1 MDDKDLEKQ
10 PAVSGEKGDGRYHF
24 QVNLGGMLDIL
35 SNHLYKSP
43 DVFIRELLQNGVDA
57 ITMRQKRQPGW
68 NEGVI
73 TITVVPGRKIEFS
86 DNGAGLTEEEIHR
99 FLAVIGSSSKTQIVN
114 GEIPED
120 YIGRFGIGLLSCF
133 MVSDSI
139 VVHTVP
145 EDGSQ
150 ANVWTGFPDG
160 TYSIEPL
167 DLDQTKEVAGTTVIL
182 YAKKGEEHYF
192 QSERV
197 AELVRY
203 YGLALPVPV
212 YLAGSPERLNNVPAD
227 FSGIGRSQLLLF
239 GNWLFDDDFLDGIPI
254 QTPHLSGVAYILPY
268 RTDPSMKS
276 GHRIYL
282 KHMLLTE
289 EGNTLLPSWAFF
301 LRCFL
306 NTRDLRPTA
315 SREDFYEDHAL
326 TEAREEFEEAVRYY
340 LERLAQDSPE
350 RLSAIVNTH
359 AEAIKSMAVWDDRM
373 FQLFI
378 DYLSFETSEGN
389 YTGSFLK
396 HAGEAEWVSSVPRFQ
411 QLKPLFMAQG
421 RLLICTGYMQDEEL
435 IRKLANLCDL
445 PIKPFR
451 EGSMDLVLEELNT
464 LEHQSTELFADTAS
478 RVLKKFDCQA
488 EVKRFLPMDL
498 PVLYSMSDETQFL
511 RQMQSARENTSNLFS
526 DALSSLLN
534 GVEEKPLSTV
544 YFNLNN
550 PLVQRLVLQLSDEA
564 LLKSLIRVLYVQ
576 ALLAGGYP
584 LKGTELK
591 ILNEELLNL
600 VEYKI

>member
-1 MDDKDLEKQ
+1 MENKNIQEFS
-10 PAVSGEKGDGRYHF
+10 AVSEERNDSRYHF

-57 ITMRQKRQPGW
+57 ITMRQNRQPGW
-68 NEGVI
+68 AGGNI
-73 TITVVPGRKIEFS
+73 TIMVVPGRRIEFS

-114 GEIPED
+114 GDIPED

-145 EDGSQ
+145 ADGSQ

-160 TYSIEPL
+160 TYTLEPL
-167 DLDQTKEVAGTTVIL
+167 AMDQTNGAAGTTVIL
-182 YAKKGEEHYF
+182 NAKKGEEHYF

-212 YLAGSPERLNNVPAD
+212 YLSGNPERLNNVPAD
-227 FSGIGRSQLLLF
+227 FSGIGRSQLLAF

-268 RTDPSMKS
+268 RTDSSMKS

-306 NTRDLRPTA
+306 NTRNLRPTA
-315 SREDFYEDHAL
+315 SREDFYEDHVLA
-326 TEAREEFEEAVRYY
+326 EAREEFEEAVRYY
-340 LERLAQDSPE
+340 LEMLAKDSPE

-359 AEAIKSMAVWDDRM
+359 VEAIKSMAVWDDRM
-373 FQLFI
+373 FHLFI
-378 DYLSFETSEGN
+378 DYLPFETSEGN

-396 HAGEAEWVSSVPRFQ
+396 HAGEVEWVNSVPRFQ
-411 QLKPLFMAQG
+411 QLKPLFIAQG
-421 RLLICTGYMQDEEL
+421 KLLICAGYMHDEEL
-435 IRKLANLCDL
+435 IRKLAGQCDL
-445 PIKPFR
+445 PLKPFR
-451 EGSMDLVLEELNT
+451 EGSMELVLEELNT
-464 LEHQSTELFADTAS
+464 FECQSTELFASTAS
-478 RVLKKFDCQA
+478 RILKKFDCQA
-488 EVKRFLPMDL
+488 EIRRFLPVDL
-498 PVLYSMSDETQFL
+498 PVLYSMSDEIQFL

-526 DALSSLLN
+526 DALSSLIN
-534 GVEEKPLSTV
+534 GVEEKPLATV

-550 PLVQRLVLQLSDEA
+550 PLVQRLVLQVSDEA

-584 LKGTELK
+584 LKGNELK
-591 ILNEELLNL
+591 VLNEELLNL
-600 VEYKI
+600 VECKL

>member
-1 MDDKDLEKQ
+1 MEDREMQKL
-10 PAVSGEKGDGRYHF
+10 PAVSGGKDHSRYHF

-35 SNHLYKSP
+35 SNHLYKSQ

-57 ITMRQKRQPGW
+57 ITMRQKRQEEW
-68 NEGVI
+68 NGGSISI
-73 TITVVPGRKIEFS
+73 TIVPGRQIAFS

-114 GEIPED
+114 GQIPED

-139 VVHTVP
+139 VVHTIP

-160 TYSIEPL
+160 TYTLEPL
-167 DLDQTKEVAGTTVIL
+167 ARDQTKGAAGTTVIL
-182 YAKKGEEHYF
+182 NAKKGEEHYF
-192 QSERV
+192 QNEKV
-197 AELVRY
+197 AELVQY

-212 YLAGSPERLNNVPAD
+212 YLSGNPERLNYVPAD
-227 FSGIGRSQLLLF
+227 FSGIGRSQLLSF
-239 GNWLFDDDFLDGIPI
+239 GNWLFGDDFLDGIPI

-268 RTDPSMKS
+268 RTDSSMKR

-306 NTRDLRPTA
+306 NTQNLRPTA

-326 TEAREEFEEAVRYY
+326 TEAREEFEEAVRHY

-350 RLSAIVNTH
+350 RLTNIVNTH
-359 AEAIKSMAVWDDRM
+359 VEAIKSMAVWDDRM
-373 FQLFI
+373 FHLFI

-389 YTGSFLK
+389 VTGSFLK

-411 QLKPLFMAQG
+411 QLKPLFIAQG
-421 RLLICTGYMQDEEL
+421 RLLICTGYMHDEEL
-435 IRKLANLCDL
+435 IRKLAKQFDL
-445 PIKPFR
+445 PLRPFQ
-451 EGSMDLVLEELNT
+451 EGSMDLVLEELNAF
-464 LEHQSTELFADTAS
+464 EYQSTEFFASIAS

-488 EVKRFLPMDL
+488 AVRRFLPVDL
-498 PVLYSMSDETQFL
+498 PVLYSMSDEIQFL

-526 DALSSLLN
+526 DALSSLIN
-534 GVEEKPLSTV
+534 GVEEKPLATI
-544 YFNLNN
+544 YFNWNN
-550 PLVQRLVLQLSDEA
+550 PLIQRLVLQVTDET
-564 LLKSLIRVLYVQ
+564 LLKSLIKVLYVQ

-584 LKGTELK
+584 LKGTVLK

-600 VEYKI
+600 VEYRL